1 MFSRS
6 NFETMQGT
14 ASNHQW
20 NLFNFAINKSQ
31 DVRHRKFLV
40 RMRFYPE
47 VDDPVLLTMVGHV
60 TCQSTSYY
68 HSADSYNEG
77 NGFSFVCSQTY
88 THI

>member
-1 MFSRS
+1 MIVEGEWCFQAVAKISS
-6 NFETMQGT
+6 PKGL

-20 NLFNFAINKSQ
+20 NLFNFAINKSA

-60 TCQSTSYY
+60 TLMHTKSLLIQL
-68 HSADSYNEG
+68 N
-77 NGFSFVCSQTY
+77 FSPKK
-88 THI
+88 